1 MIQGLAAAE
10 LLRMRKRRSL
20 QVIVLAVPLLVGF
33 FFVLGHGSIYE
44 PPPFDPVA
52 YRAQL
57 IADGYAIGLPP
68 EEADQLLDEA
78 VGFAEQDQERQL
90 EYAAHTRAT
99 FLFPYSLVTVLGYGT
114 FVLLALVLLAATTT
128 GDEFGWA
135 TIRTTLIANSHR
147 RGVLL
152 VRIGAL
158 VAAAVLVF
166 GMLLLLGTILPF
178 VLGVGSGR
186 LPSALPVFDPAALLV
201 LLGGLLLASVAVI
214 GLATLATLLV
224 RSGALTLVVVLI
236 YVVVEAAVLLALMRF
251 QQFGFDS
258 QGRPGELAWLLDAFP
273 VRGLA
278 TLSTAAG
285 QAANGLPPYPGEV
298 VVRDLAPVGLPLLS
312 LTIAA
317 AIFLALAFRRFGR
330 MDIVE

>member
-1 MIQGLAAAE
+1 MIRGLAAAE
-10 LLRMRKRRSL
+10 LLRLRKRRSL

-33 FFVLGHGSIYE
+33 FFVLGQASIYE
-44 PPPFDPVA
+44 PPPFDPA
-52 YRAQL
+52 TYRAQL

-68 EEADQLLDEA
+68 EDAEQLLDEA
-78 VGFAEQDQERQL
+78 VAFAEQDHVRQL
-90 EYAAHTRAT
+90 DYAALTRAT
-99 FLFPYSLVTVLGYGT
+99 FHFPYSLVTVLGYGT

-158 VAAAVLVF
+158 VVAAVLML
-166 GMLLLLGTILPF
+166 GLLLLMGTILPF

-186 LPSALPVFDPAALLV
+186 LPATLPAFDGGALLV

-214 GLATLATLLV
+214 GLATLATLVV
-224 RSGALTLVVVLI
+224 RSGALTLVVVLV
-236 YVVVEAAVLLALMRF
+236 YVVVEAAILLALMRF
-251 QQFGFDS
+251 EQFGFDT
-258 QGRPGELAWLLDAFP
+258 QGRPGELAWLLDALP

-278 TLSTAAG
+278 TLTTAAG
-285 QAANGLPPYPGEV
+285 QAASGLPPFGGDA
-298 VVRDLAPVGLPLLS
+298 VVRNLAPVGLPFIA

-317 AIFLALAFRRFGR
+317 VIFLALAFRRFGR

>member
-1 MIQGLAAAE
+1 MIRGLARAE
-10 LLRMRKRRSL
+10 LLRLRKRRSL
-20 QVIVLAVPLLVGF
+20 QVIILAVPLLVGF

-57 IADGYAIGLPP
+57 LADGFGIGMPP
-68 EEADQLLDEA
+68 EELEQLLDEA
-78 VGFAEQDQERQL
+78 VGFAEEDQERQL
-90 EYAAHTRAT
+90 EYAALTRAT
-99 FLFPYSLVTVLGYGT
+99 FHFPYSLVTVLGYGT

-128 GDEFGWA
+128 GDEFGWG
-135 TIRTTLIANSHR
+135 TVRTTLLANSHR

-158 VAAAVLVF
+158 VVAAMLMF
-166 GMLLLLGTILPF
+166 GLLLLLGTILPF

-186 LPSALPVFDPAALLV
+186 LPATLPTFDYGALVV

-214 GLATLATLLV
+214 GLATLATLVV

-236 YVVVEAAVLLALMRF
+236 YVVVEAAILLALTRF

-285 QAANGLPPYPGEV
+285 QAASGLPPFGGDA
-298 VVRDLAPVGLPLLS
+298 VVRDLAPVALPFLS

-317 AIFLALAFRRFGR
+317 IIFLALAFRRFGR

>member
-1 MIQGLAAAE
+1 
-10 LLRMRKRRSL
+10 MRKRRSL
-20 QVIVLAVPLLVGF
+20 QVIVLAVPLLVAL

-57 IADGYAIGLPP
+57 IAEGFGFGMPP
-68 EEADQLLDEA
+68 EELEQLLDEA

-90 EYAAHTRAT
+90 EYAALTRAT
-99 FLFPYSLVTVLGYGT
+99 FHFPYSLVTVLGYGT
-114 FVLLALVLLAATTT
+114 FAMLALVLLAATTT
-128 GDEFGWA
+128 GDEFGWG
-135 TIRTTLIANSHR
+135 TIRTTLLANSHR
-147 RGVLL
+147 RGVLM

-158 VAAAVLVF
+158 VIAAALVF
-166 GMLLLLGTILPF
+166 GLLLLIGTILPF

-186 LPSALPVFDPAALLV
+186 LPATLPAFDAGALLV
-201 LLGGLLLASVAVI
+201 LLGGLLLASIAVI
-214 GLATLATLLV
+214 GLATLATLVV

-236 YVVVEAAVLLALMRF
+236 YVVVEAAILLALIRLPV
-251 QQFGFDS
+251 FGYDAE
-258 QGRPGELAWLLDAFP
+258 GRVGELAWLLDAFP

-285 QAANGLPPYPGEV
+285 QAASGLPPYPGGEA
-298 VVRDLAPVGLPLLS
+298 VVRDLAPVGLPFLS
-312 LTIAA
+312 LAIAA

-330 MDIVE
+330 MDVVE

>member
-1 MIQGLAAAE
+1 MIRGLAAAE
-10 LLRMRKRRSL
+10 LMRMRKRRSL
-20 QVIVLAVPLLVGF
+20 QVIVLAVPLLVAF

-52 YRAQL
+52 YRAEL
-57 IADGYAIGLPP
+57 IAQGYAIGLPP
-68 EEADQLLDEA
+68 EEADRLLGEA
-78 VGFAEQDQERQL
+78 VGFAQDDHERQL
-90 EYAAHTRAT
+90 EYAALTRAT
-99 FLFPYSLVTVLGYGT
+99 FHFPYSLVTVLGYGT

-128 GDEFGWA
+128 GDEFGWG
-135 TIRTTLIANSHR
+135 TIRTTLLANSDR

-152 VRIGAL
+152 VRVGAL
-158 VAAAVLVF
+158 VVAAVVMLA
-166 GMLLLLGTILPF
+166 LLLLIGTILPF

-186 LPSALPVFDPAALLV
+186 LPATLPVFDGGALLV
-201 LLGGLLLASVAVI
+201 LLGGLLLAAAAVI
-214 GLATLATLLV
+214 GLATLAPLLV
-224 RSGALTLVVVLI
+224 RSGALTLVVVLV
-236 YVVVEAAVLLALMRF
+236 YVVVEAAILLALMRF

-258 QGRPGELAWLLDAFP
+258 EGRPGELAWLLDAFP

-285 QAANGLPPYPGEV
+285 QAASGLPPYPGSE
-298 VVRDLAPVGLPLLS
+298 VVRDLSPVGLPVVA

-317 AIFLALAFRRFGR
+317 AIFLALAFRRFQR